1 MKETHVT
8 IKDIAKKAEVS
19 VATVSYVINNT
30 RYVSPEKIE
39 RVNQAIKDLNYVP
52 NAVARGL
59 RFRQSK
65 IIGLTITDI
74 TNPFYPELA
83 KACETEALINGY
95 TLILINTNDDRER
108 TAIATSY
115 LREGRIDGLIITTAL
130 EHDRS
135 IIEKMIEENYPIV
148 LVHRTL
154 DNIQVDTV
162 LSDNAYGSSRATK
175 HLIDLGHRRIC
186 FMGGV
191 DGSTVG
197 NERVM
202 VFQQTMREHGLPVME
217 EWNLRG
223 EVGYKKSYEDT
234 KRLMNLSNDVRPTA
248 IINISDI
255 GALGVIDAALE
266 MGMRIPEDLAVIG
279 FDDVFITSTKMVG
292 LTTVHI
298 PSYELGRVGTKIL
311 IDRINKKELNHY
323 QNVTLPVKLMVRGT
337 CGYRNQKGNKM

>member
-1 MKETHVT
+1 MKRDHVT

-30 RYVSPEKIE
+30 RYVSPEKME
-39 RVNQAIKDLNYVP
+39 RVKQAIKDLNYVP

-83 KACETEALINGY
+83 KACETEALSSGY
-95 TLILINTNDDRER
+95 TLILINTNDEPER
-108 TAIATSY
+108 TAIAASY

-130 EHDRS
+130 EHDRP
-135 IIEKMIEENYPIV
+135 IIEKMIEEKYPIV
-148 LVHRTL
+148 LVHRTME
-154 DNIQVDTV
+154 DIQVDTV
-162 LSDNAYGSSRATK
+162 VSDNAYGSFQATK
-175 HLIDLGHRRIC
+175 HLINLGHERIC

-191 DGSTVG
+191 LGSTVG
-197 NERVM
+197 NERIK
-202 VFQQTMREHGLPVME
+202 VFQQTMREHGLPVLE

-234 KRLMNLSNDVRPTA
+234 KKLMNLSKNVRPTA

-255 GALGVIDAALE
+255 GALGVIDAALDI
-266 MGMRIPEDLAVIG
+266 GLRIPEDLAVIG
-279 FDDVFITSTKMVG
+279 FDDVFITSNLRVG

-298 PSYELGRVGTKIL
+298 PNYELGRIGTKIL
-311 IDRINKKELNHY
+311 IDRINKKESIHY

-337 CGYRNQKGNKM
+337 CGYRYKM